1 VPEQLTMPISLHAA
15 FVPSARQII
24 AASIGVLDK
33 GAAHAA
39 ATGCGDAAL
48 IGACLAADM
57 APVPFQVKSVA
68 AHTMGAIEGVR
79 AGRFSPNF
87 GDMPTDFAGLK
98 AVLLAADAALATV
111 DEAEMESFIGKP
123 VIFALG
129 TMEMPF
135 TGDQFLLSFS
145 QPNFYFHASTLY
157 GILRNQGV
165 KLGKRDFMG
174 MPRTSAARA

>member
-1 VPEQLTMPISLHAA
+1 MPISLHAA

-24 AASIGVLDK
+24 AACIGVLGK
-33 GAAHAA
+33 AEEHAK

-68 AHTMGAIEGVR
+68 AHTFGAIEGVR
-79 AGRFSPNF
+79 AGRFTPNF
-87 GDMPTDFAGLK
+87 GDMPTSFADLK
-98 AVLLAADAALATV
+98 AVLAGADAALAGVT
-111 DEAEMESFIGKP
+111 EAEMEGFIGKP

-129 TMEMPF
+129 QMEMPF

-145 QPNFYFHASTLY
+145 QPNFYFHATTLY
-157 GILRNQGV
+157 DIFRNQGV
-165 KLGKRDFMG
+165 KLGKRDFLGVPRMN
-174 MPRTSAARA
+174 MPRG

>member
-1 VPEQLTMPISLHAA
+1 MPMSLHAA

-24 AASIGVLDK
+24 GACIGVLGK
-33 GAAHAA
+33 AEAHAA

-79 AGRFSPNF
+79 DGRFTPSF
-87 GDMPTDFAGLK
+87 GDMPTDFAALK
-98 AVLLAADAALATV
+98 AVLATADLALAAV
-111 DEAEMESFIGKP
+111 DETEMESFIGKP
-123 VIFALG
+123 VVFALG

-174 MPRTSAARA
+174 MPRMTMPRG

>member
-1 VPEQLTMPISLHAA
+1 MPISLHAA

-24 AASIGVLDK
+24 GACIGVLDK
-33 GAAHAA
+33 AEAHAA

-68 AHTMGAIEGVR
+68 AHTIGAIDGVR
-79 AGRFSPNF
+79 AGRFTPSF
-87 GDMPTDFAGLK
+87 GEMPTDFAALK
-98 AVLLAADAALATV
+98 AVLSAADTALAAVT
-111 DEAEMESFIGKP
+111 EAEMEGFIGKP
-123 VIFALG
+123 VTFALG
-129 TMEMPF
+129 TLEMPF

-145 QPNFYFHASTLY
+145 QPNFYFHATTLY
-157 GILRNQGV
+157 DIMRNQGV

-174 MPRTSAARA
+174 VPRMNMPRG

>member
-1 VPEQLTMPISLHAA
+1 MPISLHAA

-24 AASIGVLDK
+24 AACTGVLGKAED
-33 GAAHAA
+33 HAA

-48 IGACLAADM
+48 IGACLAPDM
-57 APVPFQVKSVA
+57 ASVPFQVKSVA

-98 AVLLAADAALATV
+98 AALVAADTALAAAG
-111 DEAEMESFIGKP
+111 EAEMESFIGKP

-129 TMEMPF
+129 ALEMPF

-174 MPRTSAARA
+174 MPRLSA